1 MLVKQTGRFDESMIQ
16 ASMDTLF
23 RIAQSK
29 METDNDKKVIT
40 GLRAMVRELEN
51 ALYQPHPRYQDA
63 FFFPSMPNIKKV
75 QKYISMA
82 KKSIDLAIF
91 SFTNDDLAN
100 EILAAH
106 KRGVTVRII
115 TDDEA
120 MKGKGA
126 DTQRMADAGI
136 PCRTDSEE
144 QYHMHN
150 KFMIV
155 DKFFILTG
163 SFNWTF
169 QAGKGNQEN
178 VVVLDGQ
185 YYIDKYVE
193 EFNRLWAQFANNKV
207 DQQQEQA
214 ALKIQKKFR
223 SNQARERGER
233 QQRKRQNA
241 DGWNHN

>member
-1 MLVKQTGRFDESMIQ
+1 MESDHDKQVLV
-16 ASMDTLF
+16 
-23 RIAQSK
+23 
-29 METDNDKKVIT
+29 
-40 GLRAMVRELEN
+40 GLRQMVKEVEHN
-51 ALYQPHPRYQDA
+51 LYKPESRFQDA
-63 FFFPSMPNIKKV
+63 FFFPNMANINRMKS
-75 QKYISMA
+75 YIDFA

-100 EILAAH
+100 AVLAAH

-136 PCRTDSEE
+136 PCRTDNAE

-155 DKFFILTG
+155 DSLYIVTG

-169 QAGKGNQEN
+169 
-178 VVVLDGQ
+178 
-185 YYIDKYVE
+185 
-193 EFNRLWAQFANNKV
+193 
-207 DQQQEQA
+207 
-214 ALKIQKKFR
+214 
-223 SNQARERGER
+223 
-233 QQRKRQNA
+233 
-241 DGWNHN
+241 